1 LLHAQQLED
10 AIAPSVGTLL
20 IHDMS
25 KMPQEPAAA
34 EAAKGSPPAV
44 FAANDI
50 CLFLDLDGTLIEFAD
65 QPRGVRVDAALI
77 ATLQV
82 LQVALDGALALI
94 SGRRIED
101 LDELLRPLKFPAA
114 GLHGLERRD
123 ASGQLHR
130 TELLETELHL
140 VRPALVEFVASQMGL
155 LLEDKG
161 ASLAVHYRRAPHLGG
176 LVRTVVSQAAAPLL
190 PHYELLEGDM
200 VLEIK
205 PAQIDKGKAVE
216 EFMLERPF
224 AGRLPIYVGDDITDH
239 DGFAAVRRH
248 DGITVAVGDRVSA
261 QWHLPDPGTARAW
274 LAQIARAGSAVAP

>member
-1 LLHAQQLED
+1 
-10 AIAPSVGTLL
+10 
-20 IHDMS
+20 MS
-25 KMPQEPAAA
+25 KLPQDPVAA
-34 EAAKGSPPAV
+34 EAANGPPPAV
-44 FAANDI
+44 FAASKI

-65 QPRGVRVDAALI
+65 QPRGVCVDAALI
-77 ATLQV
+77 ATLQM

-123 ASGQLHR
+123 AGGQFHR
-130 TELLETELHL
+130 TELLGNELQV
-140 VRPALVEFVASQMGL
+140 VRPALMEFVASQMGL

-161 ASLAVHYRRAPHLGG
+161 ASLAVHYRRAPHLRG
-176 LVRTVVSQAAAPLL
+176 LVRSVVSQVAAPLL

-216 EFMLERPF
+216 EFMREWPF

-239 DGFAAVRRH
+239 EGFAAVRRY
-248 DGITVAVGDRVSA
+248 DGIAVAVGDRVTA

-274 LAQIARAGSAVAP
+274 LAQIAQEGIAIAP